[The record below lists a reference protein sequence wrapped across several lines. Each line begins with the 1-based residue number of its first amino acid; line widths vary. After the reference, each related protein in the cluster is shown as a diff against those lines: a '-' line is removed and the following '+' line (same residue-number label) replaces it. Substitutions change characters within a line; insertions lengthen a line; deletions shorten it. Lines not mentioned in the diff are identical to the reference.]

1 MVEYITGINGIGKT
15 RVLLETAIATA
26 EKSKGNVVFLDCSNK
41 LNLILPQSIRLINPK
56 DYEINTA
63 VGLYG
68 FLLSICASDYDLT
81 DIFVDSVMDIFS
93 YKDTNLNDFMDII
106 TKASKDT
113 GVNFHFSV
121 NDVYERELVYE
132 SVCE

>member
-68 FLLSICASDYDLT
+68 FLLGICASDYDLT

-93 YKDTNLNDFMDII
+93 FKDTNLNDFMELV

-113 GVNFHFSV
+113 RVNFHFSV

>member
-15 RVLLETAIATA
+15 RVLSEAAIATA

-41 LNLILPQSIRLINPK
+41 LNLILPKTIRIINPK
-56 DYEINTA
+56 EYAINTA

-68 FLLSICASDYDLT
+68 FFLGICASDYDLT

-93 YKDTNLNDFMDII
+93 YNDTNLNDFMEII

-121 NDVYERELVYE
+121 NDVYEKELVYE

>member
-26 EKSKGNVVFLDCSNK
+26 DKSKGNVVFLDCSNK
-41 LNLILPQSIRLINPK
+41 LNLILPKSIRLINPK
-56 DYEINTA
+56 EYGINSA
-63 VGLYG
+63 RGLCG
-68 FLLSICASDYDLT
+68 FLLGLCASDFDLT
-81 DIFVDSVMDIFS
+81 DIFVDSVMDIFENN
-93 YKDTNLNDFMDII
+93 DTNIDDFMEVI
-106 TKASKDT
+106 TKSARNT

-121 NDVYERELVYE
+121 NDVYEKEVIYQ